1 MREKVFANCAE
12 EWGHYRVRTGPEP
25 HTAYGFTLR
34 WGRRPERKRFF
45 SRSRVLAPRADD
57 LTKTPP
63 MAGFPG
69 FPRRGWWSGWGSN
82 PRPSRCERDALPA
95 ALPPHEVADYTEPP
109 VARPAPSVSGEKIGR
124 ASWREGV
131 CQSVYISVVA
141 GALKK

>member
-95 ALPPHEVADYTEPP
+95 ERSEERRVGKECVSTCRSRWSPYHYKKNNNTTEQKQTKMKN
-109 VARPAPSVSGEKIGR
+109 AEHTR
-124 ASWREGV
+124 
-131 CQSVYISVVA
+131 Q
-141 GALKK
+141 